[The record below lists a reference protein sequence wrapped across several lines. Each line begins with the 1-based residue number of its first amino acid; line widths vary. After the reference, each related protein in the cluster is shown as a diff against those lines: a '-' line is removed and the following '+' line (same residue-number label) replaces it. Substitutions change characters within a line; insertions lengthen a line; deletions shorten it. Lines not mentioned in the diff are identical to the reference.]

1 MNDLFDDARSVLD
14 AAMKEIERLTHGED
28 VCATARDANVLG
40 VHLTAVMMAFAARRH
55 KATAG
60 LIHDGGLHQVLAGAV
75 ATVISNAAMGFRPVD
90 NGRPIPPAAN
100 ALFLLS
106 LIAEETMKA
115 VSIHEN
121 GLQDFVIPFRSK
133 DGGGLEPT
141 PFDVRELLKGKT

>member
-1 MNDLFDDARSVLD
+1 MSDLFEDARSVRD
-14 AAMKEIERLTHGED
+14 AAISEIERLTKGED
-28 VCATARDANVLG
+28 FCVNARDANVLG

-55 KATAG
+55 RTTSG
-60 LIHDGGLHQVLAGAV
+60 LIHDGGLHQILAGAV
-75 ATVISNAAMGFRPVD
+75 ATLISNAAMSFRPIN

-100 ALFLLS
+100 AMFLVS

-115 VSIHEN
+115 VSANEN